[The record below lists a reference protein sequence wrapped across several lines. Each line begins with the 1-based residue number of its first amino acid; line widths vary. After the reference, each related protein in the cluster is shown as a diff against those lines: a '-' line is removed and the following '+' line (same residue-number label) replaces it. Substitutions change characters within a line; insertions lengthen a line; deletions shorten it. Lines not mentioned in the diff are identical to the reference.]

1 MEQDQ
6 KVYLERS
13 LKDSEESLREMIRQ
27 RVRTQ

>member
-1 MEQDQ
+1 MQQDQ